1 MAIALVLIGVYNC
14 KKFSF
19 SDEVKTKSYSGVK
32 NLTSGCSKIKAS
44 SNSFL
49 LKLKGISDSK
59 GSTPTEILF
68 LLDLNDEK
76 SKMKFNNESLQ
87 QDMTLYKIPY
97 DENFW
102 NSVSLPPETKFY
114 LKNIKELEGLYGVP
128 IQTQFLYSNKR

>member
-1 MAIALVLIGVYNC
+1 
-14 KKFSF
+14 
-19 SDEVKTKSYSGVK
+19 
-32 NLTSGCSKIKAS
+32 
-44 SNSFL
+44 
-49 LKLKGISDSK
+49 
-59 GSTPTEILF
+59 
-68 LLDLNDEK
+68 LDLNDEK